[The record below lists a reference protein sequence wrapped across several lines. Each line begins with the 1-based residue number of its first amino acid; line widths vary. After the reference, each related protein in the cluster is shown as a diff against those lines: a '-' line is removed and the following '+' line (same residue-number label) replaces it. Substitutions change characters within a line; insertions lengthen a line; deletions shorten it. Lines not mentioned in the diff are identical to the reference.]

1 MIKFL
6 GRIRYKLMEKN
17 KIGQYLK
24 YAVGEIILVVI
35 GILLAL
41 QINNWNNEKNN
52 RIESERFM
60 DRLLKEVRYNI
71 EATNREIDREK
82 DQIGSTVAILD
93 MFNTDASKRQSR
105 TLDSM
110 LFICIGKN
118 QIELKLS
125 TLNEGLNTGSIAL
138 IPSDSLRTLLYGL
151 QTLVDEIKHM
161 EEINA
166 EDIDNNLTPFL
177 YEHLNWRTM
186 DAEFSEYSDESG
198 NTAFPEHD
206 NLNVLQYMLFENLI
220 DNRFYNSKEQLE
232 EYENFKNTLELLEQ
246 MLE

>member
-1 MIKFL
+1 
-6 GRIRYKLMEKN
+6 MEKN
-17 KIGQYLK
+17 KIGQYVK
-24 YAVGEIILVVI
+24 YAFGEIILVVI
-35 GILLAL
+35 GILIAL
-41 QINNWNNEKNN
+41 QINNWNTEKNN
-52 RIESERFM
+52 RLESEKFM

-71 EATNREIDREK
+71 KATDREIIREK

-93 MFNTDASKRQSR
+93 MFNSDASKRQSR

-177 YEHLNWRTM
+177 YEHLNWRKM
-186 DAEFSEYSDESG
+186 DAEFSLYRDESG
-198 NTAFPEHD
+198 ETAFPDHD
-206 NLNVLQYMLFENLI
+206 NLKVLQFMLFENLI